1 MRTRAGCPE
10 GRRIG
15 RYRTGESGHS
25 SRRAEVSRNAL
36 MRHTERRRAARSR
49 TRLPDAAGRRPSGWW
64 ALRVEVP
71 APLVTPGSGSRR
83 PPRSRRGVSVASR
96 PPNRPGLAIR
106 PRAQP
111 ARDYRSPITT
121 HAIVG
126 SASDEYRSQRAPNV
140 AADQTVAA
148 ACVTQILGR
157 KSISGASAHRPR
169 AGGRSH
175 VCRGARAS
183 VIVPSERQGP
193 VVDDLFHDQ
202 RGGDALNAG

>member
-1 MRTRAGCPE
+1 LCPCPWM
-10 GRRIG
+10 
-15 RYRTGESGHS
+15 SGSCTCYHGG
-25 SRRAEVSRNAL
+25 
-36 MRHTERRRAARSR
+36 
-49 TRLPDAAGRRPSGWW
+49 TRLDWRRVENPSPERDQVGDVDVADAHRTAPTRRVFEGRRPSGWW